1 MDDFLKGLKEPPPAP
16 GHKRVLYPGLAEYE
30 SRLERSK
37 NGIPY
42 HPEVIEWFES
52 IASELEIELNW

>member
-1 MDDFLKGLKEPPPAP
+1 MDDFLNGLNNTHPAP
-16 GHKRVLYPGLAEYE
+16 GHDRGLYPGLPESD
-30 SRLERSK
+30 SRLDRGK

-52 IASELEIELNW
+52 ITSELEINLDW